1 MIRTRS
7 LDSSYRCPLIYIC
20 CCVCPAWLAWV
31 TTARLVGD
39 ARIGTEDV
47 DGSEVILC
55 FLEAGRDRVF
65 VRDVALD
72 VEDVVAWRCV
82 VKGQQIVSC
91 NFAAGR
97 C

>member
-1 MIRTRS
+1 MAGFI
-7 LDSSYRCPLIYIC
+7 
-20 CCVCPAWLAWV
+20 
-31 TTARLVGD
+31 GD
-39 ARIGTEDV
+39 AGIRTEDV